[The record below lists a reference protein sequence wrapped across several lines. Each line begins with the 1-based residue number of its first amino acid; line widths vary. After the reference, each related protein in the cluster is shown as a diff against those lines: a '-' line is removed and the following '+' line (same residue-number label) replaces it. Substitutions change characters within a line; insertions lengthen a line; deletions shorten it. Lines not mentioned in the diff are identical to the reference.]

1 MGQNNPNLDPVD
13 IILSDSTNHPSQNS
27 LLSNALNVNDS
38 VYQNAP
44 NDDNSNS
51 ELICPE
57 SEFDISPN
65 ISHFLNTSTPEGS
78 IIAEYSEFDK
88 TPEINEIP
96 SEIFMPS

>member
-51 ELICPE
+51 QC
-57 SEFDISPN
+57 EFDISPN